1 MYFLHSNIGQH
12 LTGVEKSA
20 MKRGNMF
27 VKYLDVEPVFVT
39 VNKNVN
45 IHTNWERY
53 VENGIVDRDIS
64 MVNLFEYFQRSEE
77 GKDLPPFQ
85 IKKEQTYG
93 YEDEKSAEKRHIR
106 VFDANNKLVKYVIYK
121 SNKLLD
127 YINYFHNGKKIVRD
141 RFNRFGQL
149 SHTEYLHDD
158 NTVYMTEYF

>member
-1 MYFLHSNIGQH
+1 
-12 LTGVEKSA
+12 
-20 MKRGNMF
+20 MKR
-27 VKYLDVEPVFVT
+27 
-39 VNKNVN
+39 
-45 IHTNWERY
+45 ERTC
-53 VENGIVDRDIS
+53 
-64 MVNLFEYFQRSEE
+64 
-77 GKDLPPFQ
+77 PFSN
-85 IKKEQTYG
+85 KKEQTYG

-158 NTVYMTEYF
+158 NTVYMTEYFDVYGKRVIIKYDEGPYLISDGNAVFQTVLPDEQALILYF